1 MSKTITSIFLVP
13 TLKIPKGSLKSNGFI
28 NGYIKDEINNIKYDD
43 CLYLLFRPTLPS
55 QFRTFLNHKYERTKS
70 IIKDYDLTLGFV
82 VVVYRLNL
90 IFTPDYE
97 LVKKSKYSKTS
108 ENFQSQF
115 PKTIEILKNDTLR
128 KEFSLQYRVFNKT
141 PDLKEYWRNMDPFF
155 KEENELWY
163 DFQEE
168 KETLTEET
176 LKDLVFN
183 KYIEDKL

>member
-1 MSKTITSIFLVP
+1 M
-13 TLKIPKGSLKSNGFI
+13 
-28 NGYIKDEINNIKYDD
+28 
-43 CLYLLFRPTLPS
+43 
-55 QFRTFLNHKYERTKS
+55 
-70 IIKDYDLTLGFV
+70 GFV
-82 VVVYRLNL
+82 VVVYRLNS

-183 KYIEDKL
+183 KYVEDKL